1 MVIGIFRQH
10 IANIGIPLSV
20 VFSGVNLLV
29 YVMMDEILES
39 LLSNLETRGIKSS
52 TEGLVVPR
60 GSPRYV
66 NGKLSREHPNIAA
79 SAYAASR
86 LILIG
91 TKVVLL

>member
-29 YVMMDEILES
+29 YVMMDEIPES
-39 LLSNLETRGIKSS
+39 LLSNLETSGIKSS

-79 SAYAASR
+79 SAYAAS
-86 LILIG
+86 
-91 TKVVLL
+91 